1 MRKLTPIAVSILP
14 TRDTLVRAAE
24 TKLYSGRLRHYEMS
38 LFTLRKKGSKF
49 KNDGGKMCPV
59 LLIET
64 TKTIVYFIF
73 FFLAIFR
80 DIRNKALSGRF
91 LLLFLLSGIP
101 FFLFSLWEH
110 FFHTPFQFTLSF
122 LYTFYPLLLSLFLC
136 YFSKRTENALGMGD
150 SLFLLSTSLYLNY
163 RSFFFFFLSG
173 LFCSGLVSILFCL
186 FLIGKKKRRRNITFP
201 FLPCFLPAG
210 LYFLWQLCPLAK

>member
-1 MRKLTPIAVSILP
+1 MWKLTPIAVSILP
-14 TRDTLVRAAE
+14 TRDTLVRATE
-24 TKLYSGRLRHYEMS
+24 TKLYSDLLRHYETS

-49 KNDGGKMCPV
+49 KNDGGKMRPV

-173 LFCSGLVSILFCL
+173 LFCSAIVSILFCL

>member
-1 MRKLTPIAVSILP
+1 MR
-14 TRDTLVRAAE
+14 
-24 TKLYSGRLRHYEMS
+24 
-38 LFTLRKKGSKF
+38 
-49 KNDGGKMCPV
+49 PV

-91 LLLFLLSGIP
+91 LLLFRLSGIP

-110 FFHTPFQFTLSF
+110 FFQTPFQFSLPF

-186 FLIGKKKRRRNITFP
+186 FLIGKKKRRRNIAFP

>member
-1 MRKLTPIAVSILP
+1 MWKLTPIAVSILP
-14 TRDTLVRAAE
+14 TRDTLVRATE
-24 TKLYSGRLRHYEMS
+24 TKLYSDLLRHYETS

-49 KNDGGKMCPV
+49 KNDGGKMRPV

-73 FFLAIFR
+73 FFLAIFQ

-173 LFCSGLVSILFCL
+173 LFCSAIVSILFCL

>member
-1 MRKLTPIAVSILP
+1 MWKLTPIAVSILP
-14 TRDTLVRAAE
+14 TRDTLVRATE
-24 TKLYSGRLRHYEMS
+24 TKLYSDLLRHYETS

-49 KNDGGKMCPV
+49 KNDGGKMRPV

-173 LFCSGLVSILFCL
+173 LFCSAIVSILFCL
-186 FLIGKKKRRRNITFP
+186 FLIGKKKRRRNIAFP

-210 LYFLWQLCPLAK
+210 LYFLWQICPLAK

>member
-1 MRKLTPIAVSILP
+1 LWKLTPIAVSILP
-14 TRDTLVRAAE
+14 TRDTLVRATE
-24 TKLYSGRLRHYEMS
+24 TKLYSDLLRHYETS

-49 KNDGGKMCPV
+49 KNDGGKMRPV

-73 FFLAIFR
+73 FFLAIFQ

-173 LFCSGLVSILFCL
+173 LFCSAIVSILFCL

>member
-1 MRKLTPIAVSILP
+1 MS
-14 TRDTLVRAAE
+14 TRDTPVRAAE
-24 TKLYSGRLRHYEMS
+24 TKLYSGRLRHYETS
-38 LFTLRKKGSKF
+38 LLALRKKVSKF
-49 KNDGGKMCPV
+49 KNDGGKMHPV

-80 DIRNKALSGRF
+80 DIRNKALSERF
-91 LLLFLLSGIP
+91 LLLFFLSGIP
-101 FFLFSLWEH
+101 FFLFSLWKH
-110 FFHTPFQFTLSF
+110 FFQTPFQFSLPF

-136 YFSKRTENALGMGD
+136 YFSKRTKNALGMGD
-150 SLFLLSTSLYLNY
+150 SLFLLSTSLFLNY

-186 FLIGKKKRRRNITFP
+186 FLIGKRKSGGTLPSRFSPVFSRRDSIFYGNYA
-201 FLPCFLPAG
+201 L
-210 LYFLWQLCPLAK
+210 